1 MTVEEFRATLSGE
14 EPPPGVSATL
24 RALWLDGKG
33 DWAGAHG
40 LVDDLVTTEAMRVHA
55 YLHRKEGDVSN
66 ARYWYGRAG
75 TEPPLL
81 PLDREWER
89 LVRELLFS
97 EP

>member
-1 MTVEEFRATLSGE
+1 MTVEEFRATLTGG
-14 EPPPGVSATL
+14 EPPTEVSAPL

-33 DWAGAHG
+33 DWAGAHA
-40 LVDDLVTTEAMRVHA
+40 LVDDLETTEAMRVHA

-66 ARYWYGRAG
+66 ARYWYTRSG

-89 LVRELLFS
+89 LVRDMLKAG
-97 EP
+97 

>member
-1 MTVEEFRATLSGE
+1 MTVDEFRATLSGG
-14 EPPPGVSATL
+14 EPPPGVGATL
-24 RALWLDGKG
+24 RALWLEGKG

-40 LVDDLVTTEAMRVHA
+40 LVDDLETTEAMRVHA

-75 TEPPLL
+75 VEPSLL

-89 LVRELLFS
+89 LVRELLQS
-97 EP
+97 A